1 MHIEQG
7 LVLDVSG
14 QLQVALTLG
23 RVHLLDGA
31 QLVQARALLRPQPLP
46 LLAHRRQLLLD
57 ELPLLPLRLTRPR
70 LPRAHLFGAQLSF
83 SKCEFARGVRGAFD
97 HSRPTNML

>member
-31 QLVQARALLRPQPLP
+31 QLVQAAARPAALPAPSSTTSSTATNPCR
-46 LLAHRRQLLLD
+46 
-57 ELPLLPLRLTRPR
+57 
-70 LPRAHLFGAQLSF
+70 S
-83 SKCEFARGVRGAFD
+83 SVRVVLGF
-97 HSRPTNML
+97 HIR